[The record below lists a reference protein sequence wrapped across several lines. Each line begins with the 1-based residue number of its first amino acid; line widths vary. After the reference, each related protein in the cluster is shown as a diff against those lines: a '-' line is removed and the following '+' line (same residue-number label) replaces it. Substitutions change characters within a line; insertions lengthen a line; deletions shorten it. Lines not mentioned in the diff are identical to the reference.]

1 MKNKNLIY
9 FFIGTP
15 STNTNELKSSHET
28 ELSDE
33 DKRKHEKTLE
43 PLPPRDREDKHTDDE
58 KKSE

>member
-1 MKNKNLIY
+1 MKIT
-9 FFIGTP
+9 FIIFIGTP

-33 DKRKHEKTLE
+33 DKRKHEKTHE
-43 PLPPRDREDKHTDDE
+43 ALPPRDQDKHTDDE